1 MTRLGWCTSLQ
12 WNRARPEPQTGGP
25 RDFHRFTV
33 AMLEQSLR
41 DEELRAQYQTAMLR
55 LRELALEEKA
65 RAELAYLEHRIG

>member
-1 MTRLGWCTSLQ
+1 
-12 WNRARPEPQTGGP
+12 
-25 RDFHRFTV
+25 
-33 AMLEQSLR
+33 MLEQSLR